1 MIKNYFKTAWRNIL
15 RNKFYAAINIIG
27 LTVGLTVGLLI
38 LLWVNDELSFDLFN
52 TKAKQI
58 YQVEAQIGT
67 GTSKQVWNGVQ
78 APIAPYALKE
88 VPGVQAAV
96 RLVSDY
102 DYSVFKYKDKQLDAG
117 DNGNFFVDPSIFKVF
132 DFKLLKGDVNRPFPT
147 NQSIIVT
154 ETTAK
159 RFFGDADP
167 IGKVLKGDNKDNYT
181 VAGVMADFPE
191 NSSIKADMFFSIEV
205 KRKQYSGKDYWK
217 AMDEDWGNYYTATF
231 LELQP
236 GTSPQSVMDKL
247 TQIHIKHQPG
257 PDASKVKYL
266 SQSLTDIHLYSADG
280 SASGMQTVRIFLIV
294 AILILLIAC
303 INYVNLSTA
312 RAMLRSKEV
321 SIRKIIGAERKQ
333 LFGQFVIETV
343 LFFSIALILAFG
355 LIELLMPSY
364 NYVSGKQMHFDLL
377 NSGVW
382 KVIGITIAAT
392 LAAASIYP
400 ALLLSSFKPI
410 NALKGKVSLGIGN
423 AAFRRVLVVC
433 QFIFSIGLIIGTLI
447 INGQLKYIREKE
459 LGYDKSYVF
468 AFGMRDMQKNYE
480 AVRTELLSQP
490 AVKDVTSAGDDIVSV
505 GSTTSDTDWDGKIPN
520 TSFLIHPIN
529 IDKYYLNFFKLKLAA
544 GNGFSGMASD
554 SAHYILNETAVR
566 EAGIKDPIGKRFTL
580 HSTKGII
587 IGVIKDF
594 HFASL
599 KQKIEPA
606 IFVYQPTCWKMFVKT
621 SGKDAPHAISTVQ
634 QEWKKY
640 NPDFPF
646 DYSFMDEVYNNMY
659 KSDQRSGT
667 LFNIFAAIAIMIS
680 CLGLFGLATY
690 TAQVKVKEIG
700 IRKVLGASVANI
712 TAMLSKDFLVLVIIS
727 ILIASPIAWYAMN
740 KWLQDY
746 VYRIHIQW
754 WVFALA
760 GSAAVL
766 IAFITIS
773 FQAIKAAMA
782 NPVKSLRSE

>member
-1 MIKNYFKTAWRNIL
+1 MIKNYFKTAWRNIVK
-15 RNKFYAAINIIG
+15 NKFYAAINIIG

-38 LLWVNDELSFDLFN
+38 LLWVNDELSFDLFH

-58 YQVEAQIGT
+58 YQVDAQIGT
-67 GTSKQVWNGVQ
+67 GSSKQVWNGVQ
-78 APIAPYALKE
+78 APIATYALKE

-96 RLVSDY
+96 RLVYNDE
-102 DYSVFKYKDKQLDAG
+102 YSVFKYKDKQMTAG
-117 DNGNFFVDPSIFKVF
+117 KNGNFFVDPSIFKVF
-132 DFKLLKGDVNRPFPT
+132 DFKLIKGDVDRPFP
-147 NQSIIVT
+147 NDQSIIVT

-167 IGKVLKGDNKDNYT
+167 IGKVIKGDNKDNYT

-191 NSSIKADMFFSIEV
+191 NSSIKADMFFSIEI
-205 KRKQYSGKDYWK
+205 KRKEYSGKDYWK
-217 AMDEDWGNYYTATF
+217 AMDDDWGNYYAKTF
-231 LELQP
+231 LLLQH
-236 GTSPQSVMDKL
+236 GVSPQSVMDKL
-247 TQIHIKHQPG
+247 TQIHINHQSG

-266 SQSLTDIHLYSADG
+266 PQSLTEVHLYRPDG
-280 SASGMQTVRIFLIV
+280 NASGMQTVRVFLIV

-321 SIRKIIGAERKQ
+321 SVRKIIGAERKQ

-343 LFFSIALILAFG
+343 LFFSIALVLAFG

-364 NYVSGKQMHFDLL
+364 NYVSGKQMQFNLL
-377 NSGVW
+377 DSSVW
-382 KVIGITIAAT
+382 KVIGITTIAT
-392 LAAASIYP
+392 LAASSIYP

-423 AAFRRVLVVC
+423 ATFRRVLVVC

-468 AFGMRDMQKNYE
+468 SFGMRDMQKNYE

-490 AVKDVTSAGDDIVSV
+490 AVKGVTSAGDDIVSV

-520 TSFLIHPIN
+520 TSFLIHPIY
-529 IDKYYLNFFKLKLAA
+529 IDKYYLDFFKLKLAA
-544 GNGFSGMASD
+544 GNDFTGMASD

-606 IFVYQPTCWKMFVKT
+606 IFAYQPSCWKMFVKT
-621 SGKDAPHAISTVQ
+621 SGKDAPQAINIVQ
-634 QEWKKY
+634 QTWKKY
-640 NPDFPF
+640 NSSFPF
-646 DYSFMDEVYNNMY
+646 DYSFMDEVYNSMY

-667 LFNIFAAIAIMIS
+667 LFSIFAAIAIMIS

-690 TAQVKVKEIG
+690 TAQVKIKEIG
-700 IRKVLGASVANI
+700 IRKVLGASIVNI
-712 TAMLSKDFLVLVIIS
+712 TTMLSKDFLILVIIS
-727 ILIASPIAWYAMN
+727 LLIASPIAWYMMN

-746 VYRIHIQW
+746 VYRIQIQW
-754 WVFALA
+754 WVFVLA
-760 GSAAVL
+760 GSAAIL
-766 IAFITIS
+766 IAFVTIS

>member
-15 RNKFYAAINIIG
+15 KNKFYTAINVIG
-27 LTVGLTVGLLI
+27 LTIGLTVGLLI
-38 LLWVNDELSFDLFN
+38 LLWVNDELSFDRFN
-52 TKAKQI
+52 TKAEQI
-58 YQVEAQIGT
+58 YQVDAQIGT
-67 GTSKQVWNGVQ
+67 GTSKQVWGGVQ

-88 VPGVQAAV
+88 VPGVQNAV
-96 RLVSDY
+96 RLVNNY
-102 DYSVFKYKDKQLDAG
+102 EYSVFKYQDKILNSG
-117 DNGNFFVDPSIFKVF
+117 ENGTYYVDPSIFKVF
-132 DFKLLKGDVNRPFPT
+132 DFKLLKGDPEHPFPT
-147 NQSIIVT
+147 DQSIIVT

-159 RFFGDADP
+159 RFFGNTDP
-167 IGKVLKGDNKDNYT
+167 IGKVLRAENKVNFT
-181 VAGVMADFPE
+181 VAGIIADFPE
-191 NSSIKADMFFSIEV
+191 NSSIKADMLFSIEL
-205 KRKQYSGKDYWK
+205 KRKQYTGKDYWK
-217 AMDEDWGNYYTATF
+217 AMDEDWGDYYATTF
-231 LELQP
+231 LQIDP
-236 GTSPQSVMDKL
+236 RVSPQSVMDKL

-266 SQSLTDIHLYSADG
+266 SQSLTKIHLYNPNGNASA
-280 SASGMQTVRIFLIV
+280 MQTVKIFLIV
-294 AILILLIAC
+294 AVLILLIAC

-321 SIRKIIGAERKQ
+321 SLRKIIGAERKQ
-333 LFGQFVIETV
+333 LFAQFIIETT
-343 LFFSIALILAFG
+343 LFFSIALILAFL
-355 LIELLMPSY
+355 LIELLMPLY
-364 NYVSGKQMHFDLL
+364 NDVSGKQMHFDLL
-377 NSGVW
+377 NADVW
-382 KVIGITIAAT
+382 KVIGVTVLAT
-392 LAAASIYP
+392 LTASSIYP

-410 NALKGKVSLGIGN
+410 NALRGKISLGIGN
-423 AAFRRVLVVC
+423 AVFRKVLVVT

-447 INGQLKYIREKE
+447 INSQLKYIREKE

-468 AFGMRDMQKNYE
+468 GFGMRDMQKNYE
-480 AVRTELLSQP
+480 GIRSELLSKP
-490 AVKDVTSAGDDIVSV
+490 GIKDIASAGDNIVSI
-505 GSTTSDTDWDGKIPN
+505 GSTTSDTYWDGKEPN
-520 TSFLIHPIN
+520 TSFLIHPIY
-529 IDKYYLNFFKLKLAA
+529 IDKYYLNFFKLKMAA
-544 GNGFSGMASD
+544 GNVFTGIASD

-566 EAGIKDPIGKRFTL
+566 EAGIKDPVGKLFKL
-580 HSTKGII
+580 HDNKGII

-606 IFVYQPTCWKMFVKT
+606 IFVYQPQLWQMFVKT
-621 SGKDAPHAISTVQ
+621 TGKDAPRAINAVQ

-640 NPDFPF
+640 NPGFPF
-646 DYSFMDEVYNNMY
+646 EYNFMDELYDSMY

-667 LFNIFAAIAIMIS
+667 LFNVFAVIAILIS

-712 TAMLSKDFLVLVIIS
+712 TTMLSKDFLALVILS
-727 ILIASPIAWYAMN
+727 LIVASPVAWYLMN

-746 VYRIHIQW
+746 AYRISIQW

-760 GSAAVL
+760 GIAAVL

-773 FQAIKAAMA
+773 FQAIKAALA